1 MRKFSPTSWH
11 LTSILICL
19 PVRLDYLIR
28 TLPASVLE
36 SSASLS
42 TDPHLL
48 SIYAQIPFDLFKL
61 CVESPLLPIDPSRVQ
76 DRFVLAKKAIAQR
89 KKLGASGKMEE
100 IVALAFNGGEEGS
113 VVHITRRSKKKSTLW
128 KVEG

>member
-1 MRKFSPTSWH
+1 M
-11 LTSILICL
+11 
-19 PVRLDYLIR
+19 PVTLRLDYLIR

-42 TDPHLL
+42 TDPRLL
-48 SIYAQIPFDLFKL
+48 STYAHLPFDLFKL
-61 CVESPLLPIDPSRVQ
+61 CVESPLLPIDSSRVQ

-113 VVHITRRSKKKSTLW
+113 VVHITRRPKKKSTLW